1 MKFPQL
7 TPAIFIKRDNRFSA
21 SVRLLT
27 GEKAAAYVPTTG
39 RLTGALRPGCRAWLV
54 PSSNPKRKTRYTM
67 VLTELG
73 SGGLCSVNAAMAN
86 ELVGEALRDGKLDAF
101 QYGRVER
108 EVTFGRSR
116 LDFHLLQEDE
126 ACWIE
131 VKSVT
136 YAEEGVGKFPDA
148 PTARGRK
155 HLGELAKLAARGER
169 ASAIFVAQREDAL
182 RFVPFEAVD
191 PEFSETLREVHRA
204 GVEVHAYRCDVSL
217 EKIEIAEEIPV
228 DL

>member
-27 GEKAAAYVPTTG
+27 GEKAVAYVPTTG
-39 RLTGALRPGCRAWLV
+39 RLTGALRPGCRAWLI
-54 PSSNPKRKTRYTM
+54 PSSNPKRKTHYTL

-73 SGGLCSVNAAMAN
+73 NGGLCSVNAIMAN
-86 ELVGEALRDGKLDAF
+86 GLVAEALREGNLDAF
-101 QYGRVER
+101 QYDRVER

-116 LDFHLLQEDE
+116 LDFRLLREDD

-136 YAEEGVGKFPDA
+136 YAEEGLGKFPDA
-148 PTARGRK
+148 PTYRGRK
-155 HLGELAKLAARGER
+155 HLAELAKLVARGDR
-169 ASAIFVAQREDAL
+169 ASAVFVAQREDAL
-182 RFVPFEAVD
+182 RFTPFELID
-191 PEFSETLREVHRA
+191 YEFAETLREVCRA
-204 GVEVHAYRCDVSL
+204 GVEVHAYRCSISL